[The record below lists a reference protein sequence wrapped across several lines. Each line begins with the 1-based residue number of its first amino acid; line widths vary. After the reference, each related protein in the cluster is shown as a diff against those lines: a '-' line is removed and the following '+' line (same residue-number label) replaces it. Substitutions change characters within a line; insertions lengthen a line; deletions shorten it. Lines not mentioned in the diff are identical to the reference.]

1 MIKLSEE
8 QIKEIENAIEF
19 NAESRLLNFI
29 YKTVDNG
36 IYSNEQDI
44 EALTLALGI
53 TKELAN
59 DIIQHGRLRR
69 KN

>member
-19 NAESRLLNFI
+19 NSESRLLNFI
-29 YKTVDNG
+29 YTTVDKD
-36 IYSNEQDI
+36 IYNNEQDI

-59 DIIQHGRLRR
+59 NIIQHGRLRI